1 MEIDMSIFETMTTEE
16 RKAFNYVYNKSK
28 DFERGIGKPGSDYH
42 SHKIV
47 VKHYNAIV
55 PNWVRLRLQKFVGN
69 HTIHN
74 DKNSYLSFNISFGSR
89 MSTQNRINFTVSDYI
104 YNNR

>member
-1 MEIDMSIFETMTTEE
+1 MSIFETMTTQE
-16 RKAFNYVYNKSK
+16 RKAFNYVYNKSE
-28 DFERGIGKPGSDYH
+28 DFERRIGKPGSDYH

-55 PNWVRLRLQKFVGN
+55 PSWVRLRLQKFVGN
-69 HTIHN
+69 NTIHN